1 MPKQLVITKYADE
14 DILNITS
21 YLQEEWGNKVAENFL
36 AELLDFYQLV
46 VLHPNA
52 FSYYIKSKNIRKFSM
67 KNISLV
73 LYRVKRTKIEIIA
86 VIDGRRQPSTVKK
99 LARKRL

>member
-1 MPKQLVITKYADE
+1 
-14 DILNITS
+14 
-21 YLQEEWGNKVAENFL
+21 
-36 AELLDFYQLV
+36 
-46 VLHPNA
+46 
-52 FSYYIKSKNIRKFSM
+52 M
-67 KNISLV
+67 KNVSLV

>member
-14 DILNITS
+14 DILIITS

-67 KNISLV
+67 KNVSLV
-73 LYRVKRTKIEIIA
+73 LYRVKRIKIEIIA
-86 VIDGRRQPSTVKK
+86 VIDVRRQPSTVKK